1 MKTIH
6 DDDDDDDDMKTIHDD
21 DDDDMKTIHD
31 DDDDDMKTIHVMKK
45 KKPNRSE
52 EIRKYSRLD
61 KNVSTTQ
68 ERKNP
73 QRIHWPKQS
82 DQNCQNFA
90 TLGSSKVC

>member
-1 MKTIH
+1 MKSRQIWSHWIQRPAILLIDVEH
-6 DDDDDDDDMKTIHDD
+6 DDDD
-21 DDDDMKTIHD
+21 D